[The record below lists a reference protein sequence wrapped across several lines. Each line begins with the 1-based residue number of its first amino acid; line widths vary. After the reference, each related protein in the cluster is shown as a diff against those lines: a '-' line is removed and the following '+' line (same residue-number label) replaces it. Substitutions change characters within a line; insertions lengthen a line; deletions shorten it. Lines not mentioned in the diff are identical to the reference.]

1 MATKFCLARRRWID
15 FRRELAH
22 RSPLHLLTRLPPA
35 KESHAP
41 FPPHTGNQSSI
52 PVALRFT
59 CPVCGRTQENISSR
73 FLGKRIQCPC
83 GQVVRL
89 GPKQSRNRS
98 SKHEEPPSP
107 LDRAEPTLGHT
118 DDSDTKLSVEPKKKS
133 GLPEFAPPPETVE
146 RMFGKRPPLPRTL
159 HDSPPLNPV
168 GGREDPFRDGV
179 QTPSSPAQ
187 RPEEQML
194 FPPLDVPVAVT
205 PVAVTLPYEYVP
217 NQVPVT
223 AYLGLMGGF
232 LGMLQGTLVG
242 LLVLFQMLKVGSL
255 WNAISK
261 ESLGLTASVQDA
273 VRNQLMID
281 SGLLGIV
288 LLINI
293 GLAVACGIQMI
304 SGVFE
309 VRREVRSSRQASINS
324 ALVCGLYLVLLGVLA
339 VLYWMTAS
347 QNAAQIP
354 IEYSRETL
362 FGSFITA
369 MLFLAGLA
377 LLPTLLVGLGAV
389 RSTER

>member
-1 MATKFCLARRRWID
+1 MTAEALGSPNQ
-15 FRRELAH
+15 
-22 RSPLHLLTRLPPA
+22 RSP
-35 KESHAP
+35 
-41 FPPHTGNQSSI
+41 I

-59 CPVCGRTQENISSR
+59 CPNCGRAQENISSR

-89 GPKQSRNRS
+89 GPKQNRVPGDKADEVRALPEQTS
-98 SKHEEPPSP
+98 PPSSH
-107 LDRAEPTLGHT
+107 RR
-118 DDSDTKLSVEPKKKS
+118 DSTPELPAATKKKT

-159 HDSPPLNPV
+159 HDTPPLNPV

-179 QTPSSPAQ
+179 PTPALPAQ
-187 RPEEQML
+187 YPVEQML

-205 PVAVTLPYEYVP
+205 PTAVSLPYEYIP
-217 NQVPVT
+217 NQVPAS
-223 AYLGLMGGF
+223 AYLGLTGGF
-232 LGMLQGTLVG
+232 LGMLQGTSVG
-242 LLVLFQMLKVGSL
+242 LLILFLMLKVGSL
-255 WNAISK
+255 WNALGK
-261 ESLGLTASVQDA
+261 EPLGLTPSVQDA
-273 VRNQLMID
+273 VRHQLMID

-293 GLAVACGIQMI
+293 GLAIACGIQMI

-324 ALVCGLYLVLLGVLA
+324 ALVCGLYLVLLAVLA
-339 VLYWMTAS
+339 VLYWVTAS

-354 IEYSRETL
+354 VEYSRETL
-362 FGSFITA
+362 FGSFITT

-377 LLPTLLVGLGAV
+377 LLPTLLVGLGAI

>member
-1 MATKFCLARRRWID
+1 M
-15 FRRELAH
+15 
-22 RSPLHLLTRLPPA
+22 
-35 KESHAP
+35 
-41 FPPHTGNQSSI
+41 
-52 PVALRFT
+52 ALRFT
-59 CPVCGRTQENISSR
+59 CPACGRTQENISSR

-89 GPKQSRNRS
+89 GPKQNGKRREKNEDVPVELAST
-98 SKHEEPPSP
+98 EPPRGQPNDSSP
-107 LDRAEPTLGHT
+107 NLLT
-118 DDSDTKLSVEPKKKS
+118 DPKKKS

-179 QTPSSPAQ
+179 QTAGSPKI
-187 RPEEQML
+187 PHVDQML
-194 FPPLDVPVAVT
+194 FPPLDVPVAVS
-205 PVAVTLPYEYVP
+205 PIAVSLPHEYVP
-217 NQVPVT
+217 NQVPVS
-223 AYLGLMGGF
+223 AYLGLIGGA

-242 LLVLFQMLKVGSL
+242 LMMLFQMLKFGSL
-255 WNAISK
+255 WNAVGK
-261 ESLGLTASVQDA
+261 ESLGLTSSVQDA
-273 VRNQLMID
+273 VRNQLMVD

-339 VLYWMTAS
+339 VLYWVTGS

-354 IEYSRETL
+354 FEYSRENL

-389 RSTER
+389 RSTEH

>member
-1 MATKFCLARRRWID
+1 M
-15 FRRELAH
+15 
-22 RSPLHLLTRLPPA
+22 
-35 KESHAP
+35 
-41 FPPHTGNQSSI
+41 
-52 PVALRFT
+52 ALRFT
-59 CPVCGRTQENISSR
+59 CPACGRTQENISSR

-89 GPKQSRNRS
+89 GPKQNRKRRGKS
-98 SKHEEPPSP
+98 EDTQTP
-107 LDRAEPTLGHT
+107 LDQAEPTSSQPN
-118 DDSDTKLSVEPKKKS
+118 DADPKLSAGPKKKS
-133 GLPEFAPPPETVE
+133 GLPEFAPPPETLE

-179 QTPSSPAQ
+179 KTPASPAQ
-187 RPEEQML
+187 RPVEQML

-205 PVAVTLPYEYVP
+205 PVAVSLPYEYVP
-217 NQVPVT
+217 NQVPAS
-223 AYLGLMGGF
+223 AYLALMGGF

-261 ESLGLTASVQDA
+261 ESLGLTPSVQDA
-273 VRNQLMID
+273 VRHQLMLD

-339 VLYWMTAS
+339 VLYWVTAS
-347 QNAAQIP
+347 QKEAQVP
-354 IEYSRETL
+354 LEYSRETL
-362 FGSFITA
+362 FGSFITV
-369 MLFLAGLA
+369 MLFLACLS

>member
-1 MATKFCLARRRWID
+1 M
-15 FRRELAH
+15 
-22 RSPLHLLTRLPPA
+22 
-35 KESHAP
+35 
-41 FPPHTGNQSSI
+41 
-52 PVALRFT
+52 ALRFT
-59 CPVCGRTQENISSR
+59 CPACGRTQENISSR

-83 GQVVRL
+83 RQVVRL
-89 GPKQSRNRS
+89 GPKQNR
-98 SKHEEPPSP
+98 KRQGKYGDTQTP
-107 LDRAEPTLGHT
+107 LDQAEPDSGQPN
-118 DDSDTKLSVEPKKKS
+118 DSDPKLSAGPKKKS
-133 GLPEFAPPPETVE
+133 GLPEFAPPPETLE

-179 QTPSSPAQ
+179 KTPASPAQ
-187 RPEEQML
+187 RPVEQML

-205 PVAVTLPYEYVP
+205 PVAVSLPYEYVP
-217 NQVPVT
+217 NQVPAS
-223 AYLGLMGGF
+223 AYLALMGGF

-255 WNAISK
+255 WNAVSK
-261 ESLGLTASVQDA
+261 ESLGLTPSVQDA
-273 VRNQLMID
+273 VRHQLMLD

-288 LLINI
+288 LLISI

-339 VLYWMTAS
+339 VLYWVTAS
-347 QNAAQIP
+347 QKAAQVP
-354 IEYSRETL
+354 LEYSRETL
-362 FGSFITA
+362 FGSFITV
-369 MLFLAGLA
+369 MLFLACLS

>member
-1 MATKFCLARRRWID
+1 
-15 FRRELAH
+15 
-22 RSPLHLLTRLPPA
+22 
-35 KESHAP
+35 
-41 FPPHTGNQSSI
+41 
-52 PVALRFT
+52 VALRFT
-59 CPVCGRTQENISSR
+59 CPACDRTQENISSR

-89 GPKQSRNRS
+89 GPKQSRKRDE
-98 SKHEEPPSP
+98 KHEAPPTP
-107 LDRAEPTLGHT
+107 LDEVKPTLGQA
-118 DDSDTKLSVEPKKKS
+118 DDSDPKLSVDPKKKT

-179 QTPSSPAQ
+179 KTSALPAQ
-187 RPEEQML
+187 YPVEQML

-205 PVAVTLPYEYVP
+205 PIAVTLPYEYVP
-217 NQVPVT
+217 NQVPAM
-223 AYLGLMGGF
+223 AYLALMGGF

-255 WNAISK
+255 WNAVSK
-261 ESLGLTASVQDA
+261 ESLGLTPSVQDA
-273 VRNQLMID
+273 VRHQLMLD

-324 ALVCGLYLVLLGVLA
+324 ALVCGLYLVLIGVLA
-339 VLYWMTAS
+339 VLYWVTAS
-347 QNAAQIP
+347 QTAAQVP
-354 IEYSRETL
+354 LEYSRETL
-362 FGSFITA
+362 FGSFITV
-369 MLFLAGLA
+369 MLFLACLS

>member
-1 MATKFCLARRRWID
+1 M
-15 FRRELAH
+15 
-22 RSPLHLLTRLPPA
+22 
-35 KESHAP
+35 
-41 FPPHTGNQSSI
+41 
-52 PVALRFT
+52 ALRFT
-59 CPVCGRTQENISSR
+59 CPACGRTQENISSR

-89 GPKQSRNRS
+89 GPKQNR
-98 SKHEEPPSP
+98 KLRGKYGDTQNP
-107 LDRAEPTLGHT
+107 LDQAEPDSGQPN
-118 DDSDTKLSVEPKKKS
+118 DSDPKLSAGPKKKS
-133 GLPEFAPPPETVE
+133 GLPEFAPPPETLE

-179 QTPSSPAQ
+179 KTPASPAQ
-187 RPEEQML
+187 RPVEQML

-205 PVAVTLPYEYVP
+205 PVAVSLPYEYVP
-217 NQVPVT
+217 NQVPAS
-223 AYLGLMGGF
+223 AYLALMGGF

-255 WNAISK
+255 WNAVSK
-261 ESLGLTASVQDA
+261 ESLGLTPSVQDA
-273 VRNQLMID
+273 VRHQLMLD

-339 VLYWMTAS
+339 VLHWVTAS
-347 QNAAQIP
+347 QKAAQVP
-354 IEYSRETL
+354 LEYSRETL
-362 FGSFITA
+362 FGSFITV
-369 MLFLAGLA
+369 MLFFACLS

>member
-1 MATKFCLARRRWID
+1 
-15 FRRELAH
+15 
-22 RSPLHLLTRLPPA
+22 
-35 KESHAP
+35 
-41 FPPHTGNQSSI
+41 
-52 PVALRFT
+52 
-59 CPVCGRTQENISSR
+59 
-73 FLGKRIQCPC
+73 
-83 GQVVRL
+83 
-89 GPKQSRNRS
+89 
-98 SKHEEPPSP
+98 
-107 LDRAEPTLGHT
+107 
-118 DDSDTKLSVEPKKKS
+118 
-133 GLPEFAPPPETVE
+133 
-146 RMFGKRPPLPRTL
+146 
-159 HDSPPLNPV
+159 
-168 GGREDPFRDGV
+168 
-179 QTPSSPAQ
+179 
-187 RPEEQML
+187 
-194 FPPLDVPVAVT
+194 
-205 PVAVTLPYEYVP
+205 
-217 NQVPVT
+217 
-223 AYLGLMGGF
+223 
-232 LGMLQGTLVG
+232 
-242 LLVLFQMLKVGSL
+242 
-255 WNAISK
+255 
-261 ESLGLTASVQDA
+261 
-273 VRNQLMID
+273 MID